1 VPQPSPKL
9 TEEERRRK
17 MLAEVKDLVNKVDKL
32 ETELA
37 EEPNKNKKETPYD
50 RQFRFSKLG
59 AVGHS

>member
-1 VPQPSPKL
+1 
-9 TEEERRRK
+9 